1 MRAFILFRLRL
12 LELKPARGLFAVLLA
27 ALLIFSLG
35 AALPASANQPHSGV
49 FVVTWQSACA
59 APPSGAVT
67 ALEAAAALWAARMLT
82 PLDIHVSA
90 CWTSTPP
97 CTGLACGRTA
107 GYLFNTLNAPQ
118 VDSAYPLALANALAG
133 SDLNGSQHELAIW
146 FDADESW
153 SFTVDPPGSFLI
165 AALHELGHGLGFE
178 SGFYESYNVGFC
190 ADGPSGYLY
199 PCPTI
204 FDRAVVDG
212 SGVPLL
218 SYKLPD
224 PRVLGSKL
232 KSDAR
237 FGGPNTRLSNGG
249 AAVQLYTPA
258 VFDQG
263 SSISH
268 LALSYTG
275 GADGLM
281 TPSAGVASGSPP
293 IGPLTVQIFRDLGWQ
308 LAGGAPNLTTSG
320 PAALGL
326 DQPFAFQAQLAWS
339 AYSGQPVTYT
349 WSVDGQP
356 GIQHT
361 VADLTDALTLSW
373 SASGLHALIL
383 TASGPFGQVS
393 TTRSLLVFDLHLSG
407 PASCAPGASCTYT
420 AGLLPGATYLPVS
433 YHWQASDQSD
443 VLHPDIGTSDSL
455 VYTWS
460 TPGIKTIILTAT
472 IAGQPIQ
479 VMYTVTVSGAALPLK
494 LFLPLVIG

>member
-1 MRAFILFRLRL
+1 MGAFILFRLGL
-12 LELKPARGLFAVLLA
+12 LELKPARGFFVVILA
-27 ALLIFSLG
+27 ALLILAPG
-35 AALPASANQPHSGV
+35 AAQPAAANQPQSGV
-49 FVVTWQSACA
+49 FIVTWQSGCA

-67 ALEAAAALWAARMLT
+67 ALEAAAALWGGRLLT

-90 CWTSTPP
+90 CWTSSPP

-107 GYLFNTLNAPQ
+107 GYLFNPPNAPQ
-118 VDSAYPLALANALAG
+118 VDSAYPIALANTLAG
-133 SDLNGSQHELAIW
+133 LDLNGSQHELSIW

-153 SFTVDPPGSFLI
+153 SFAVDPPGNFLI

-178 SGFYESYNVGFC
+178 SGFYESYNIGFC
-190 ADGPSGYLY
+190 GDGPSGYLY
-199 PCPTI
+199 PCPTV
-204 FDRAVVDG
+204 FDRAVVDA

-224 PRVLGSKL
+224 PRVLGTKL
-232 KSDAR
+232 KSDAH

-249 AAVQLYTPA
+249 GAVQLYTPA

-293 IGPLTVQIFRDLGWQ
+293 IGPLTVQIFRDLGWP
-308 LAGGAPNLTTSG
+308 LAGGAPNLSTSG

-326 DQPFAFQAQLAWS
+326 DQPLAFQTQLVWP

-349 WSVDGQP
+349 WTVDGQP
-356 GIQHT
+356 DILHT
-361 VADLTDALTLSW
+361 GAGLTDTLTQSW
-373 SASGLHALIL
+373 NESGLHTLIV
-383 TASGPFGQVS
+383 TASGPFGQAS

-407 PASCAPGASCTYT
+407 PSSCAPGASCTYT
-420 AGLLPGATYLPVS
+420 AGLLPDATYLPVS
-433 YHWQASDQSD
+433 YHWQASEQSD
-443 VLHPDIGTSDSL
+443 VLHPDIGTSDAL

-460 TPGIKTIILTAT
+460 TAGIKTITLTAT

-479 VMYTVTVSGAALPLK
+479 ALHTVTVGGGKIYLPMLRR
-494 LFLPLVIG
+494 